1 MMGLGAVL
9 ATAWLQVA
17 VAVSLHLGGTQRPC
31 ASEKNSCNQWKPGR
45 FDVRLWQRRK
55 KALCMSTTVRSSPRE
70 AVALDRATL
79 ERFRQGDGEAFA
91 QVVRT
96 YSPLVQAAAARHFRS
111 ACDRE
116 EAMQEIWMHVFRHR
130 QALDLEQAESFSGWL
145 AVLVRRR
152 CIDLY
157 RQQPMSFQA
166 VDLEEAEAWLSSTAK
181 QEEPAEDGELLAAV
195 QAFKYKLKPSWR
207 QFFELYFVE
216 GLDYEDISKRL
227 SIGKL
232 RCKYMRAVLARR
244 AQRNPQIMTALG
256 RQRSKGQGHAL

>member
-1 MMGLGAVL
+1 
-9 ATAWLQVA
+9 
-17 VAVSLHLGGTQRPC
+17 
-31 ASEKNSCNQWKPGR
+31 
-45 FDVRLWQRRK
+45 
-55 KALCMSTTVRSSPRE
+55 
-70 AVALDRATL
+70 
-79 ERFRQGDGEAFA
+79 
-91 QVVRT
+91 
-96 YSPLVQAAAARHFRS
+96 
-111 ACDRE
+111 
-116 EAMQEIWMHVFRHR
+116 MHVFRHR

-207 QFFELYFVE
+207 QFFELSFVE